1 MIDITISRTAS
12 IMEALIKID
21 KNNKGFLIV
30 LNEEQKVIGVI
41 TDGDIRRLFIQG
53 FVASDSII
61 FKSSLK
67 YLKDTDNF
75 HEICDLFK
83 NEKTS
88 FLPICD
94 CKMKFISV
102 ITKKQFHSLLLHD
115 KDWNLSDDFTKI
127 NENEV
132 DFEIYNK
139 P

>member
-1 MIDITISRTAS
+1 MTDITISRTAS

-67 YLKDTDNF
+67 YLKDTN
-75 HEICDLFK
+75 
-83 NEKTS
+83 
-88 FLPICD
+88 
-94 CKMKFISV
+94 
-102 ITKKQFHSLLLHD
+102 LLVM
-115 KDWNLSDDFTKI
+115 NG
-127 NENEV
+127 
-132 DFEIYNK
+132 
-139 P
+139 